1 MVQKNLKFPQK
12 LGQRNSGHPLKLVL
26 MVTVMV
32 MVLMSL
38 AACQPVQPV
47 SAIKAQASVT
57 ARDENQAVVQRFYE
71 GVVNQK
77 DFSVFEEV
85 FDANMVGHELGFG
98 PALKDTEFLTA
109 FPDMHL
115 TVERWVIED
124 DMITAIVTIS
134 ATHKAE
140 FMGVA
145 PTGNTV
151 TWSNIDIWH
160 VENGKITEV
169 WHNQASADILQQI
182 GYQLV
187 PPVK

>member
-1 MVQKNLKFPQK
+1 MFRK
-12 LGQRNSGHPLKLVL
+12 LSLLFGLLAPVL
-26 MVTVMV
+26 LATV
-32 MVLMSL
+32 
-38 AACQPVQPV
+38 ACQPVQPV
-47 SAIKAQASVT
+47 SALKADT
-57 ARDENQAVVQRFYE
+57 ARQENQAVVQRFYE

-85 FDANMVGHELGFG
+85 FDTDMVAHELGFG
-98 PALKDTEFLTA
+98 PALKDTEMLTA
-109 FPDMHL
+109 FPDLHL
-115 TVERWVIED
+115 TVERWVIEG
-124 DMITAIVTIS
+124 DMLTAVVTFT
-134 ATHKAE
+134 ATHQAE

-169 WHNQASADILQQI
+169 WHNQASVDILQQI

-187 PPVK
+187 PPAE

>member
-1 MVQKNLKFPQK
+1 MFRKVPRLYG
-12 LGQRNSGHPLKLVL
+12 LLLTVL
-26 MVTVMV
+26 
-32 MVLMSL
+32 L
-38 AACQPVQPV
+38 AMFLTIVACQPVQPV
-47 SAIKAQASVT
+47 SAMKAQAADA
-57 ARDENQAVVQRFYE
+57 AREEKQAVVQRFYE

-115 TVERWVIED
+115 TVERWVIEG
-124 DMITAIVTIS
+124 DMLTAVVTIS
-134 ATHKAE
+134 ATHQAE

-145 PTGNTV
+145 PTGNKI

-169 WHNQASADILQQI
+169 WHNTASADILQQI

-187 PPVK
+187 APAE